1 MTLIGT
7 SLFLTVFTIAFI
19 LMDEY
24 IAKPI
29 RHKRMVE
36 MAKTDPEVKA
46 ALEVGEMVEKLRK
59 EGKVTF

>member
-7 SLFLTVFTIAFI
+7 SLFLTIFTIAFI

-36 MAKTDPEVKA
+36 KAKTDPEVRA